1 MYGASP
7 LLLSTSATL
16 LAGDRVFVGNQP
28 DDFAAGPLA
37 GPADEVCVLGL
48 GYGGSL
54 RPVLAASPASRVT
67 AVDLD
72 PGMVTVTR
80 ALFHQHFPHVEF
92 RTEVADAAAFLDG
105 GRRYDL
111 VLIDVYAGES
121 YPSFVL
127 DPAFWRR
134 VRAATAGS
142 TVLLNA
148 WGLPGHL
155 DPFAAP
161 SPQHTLATIL
171 APLWPDAR
179 YLPCRRNMTVVL
191 RDAWPDPETGF
202 PPSPTDLDERLTPTD
217 AAVLRLQRLRLERAE
232 SFRLPDKGPTDVA
245 GTPDADPAGSAH
257 PPTTP
262 EQLDAEMA
270 RRWPAMLDAVRAH
283 ADAAGADASVVGTRA
298 FYERPDIAVPATLEL
313 ARRGHPAAALL
324 PNIAASLTFAGDT
337 SLGWYGEWMADEAE
351 KLAEEVPDWLV
362 RTALPQALAMAAN
375 PLVPAWPWAPR
386 LLDRIRALAA
396 AR

>member
-1 MYGASP
+1 MYGATP

-28 DDFAAGPLA
+28 DDFAVGPLS

-54 RPVLAASPASRVT
+54 RPLLTASPTSRVT

-72 PGMVTVTR
+72 PDMVTVTR
-80 ALFHQHFPHVEF
+80 ALFQQHFPQAEF
-92 RTEVADAAAFLDG
+92 RTEVADAATFLDG

-111 VLIDVYAGES
+111 LLIDVYAGES

-127 DPAFWRR
+127 DAAFWRC
-134 VRAATAGS
+134 VRGAVTAGG

-148 WGLPGHL
+148 WGLPSHL
-155 DPFAAP
+155 DPFSPP
-161 SPQHTLATIL
+161 SPQHTLAALL
-171 APLWPDAR
+171 APLWPQAR

-191 RDAWPDPETGF
+191 RDTWPDPETGF
-202 PPSPTDLDERLTPTD
+202 PPLAADLDERLTPAD
-217 AAVLRLQRLRLERAE
+217 AAILRMQRLRLHRAE
-232 SFRLPDKGPTDVA
+232 PFRVPA
-245 GTPDADPAGSAH
+245 GGLADPADSVDV
-257 PPTTP
+257 PTTP
-262 EQLDAEMA
+262 DQLDAEMA

-283 ADAAGADASVVGTRA
+283 ADAAGVDASVVGTRA
-298 FYERPDIAVPATLEL
+298 FYDRPDIAVPATLEL

-324 PNIAASLTFAGDT
+324 PNVAASLTFAGDT

-351 KLAEEVPDWLV
+351 KLAAELPDWLV
-362 RTALPQALAMAAN
+362 RIALPQALAMAAN
-375 PLVPAWPWAPR
+375 PLVPAWPWTAT
-386 LLDRIRALAA
+386 LLERTTALAA